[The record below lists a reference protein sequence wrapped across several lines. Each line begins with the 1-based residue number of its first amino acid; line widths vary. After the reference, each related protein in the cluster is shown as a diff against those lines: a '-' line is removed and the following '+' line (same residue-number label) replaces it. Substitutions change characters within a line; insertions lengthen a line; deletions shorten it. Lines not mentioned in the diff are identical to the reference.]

1 VTLAQRI
8 MLSISALVVLVCFG
22 ISFGVR
28 RSWENRER
36 ERYQAEF
43 QSIADRVRDG
53 FTEEIRRL
61 PTQLG
66 PLCEHSPMVDSTL
79 VGLQSGSLTHDR
91 KYALS
96 QLVPASQK
104 AFGFDELIFFTGSGE
119 ILGASTPA
127 RIGTTEAALANVS
140 RTDLK
145 ATYASDPPRIV
156 AHCVKSIVGKSES
169 RKTNTYRVGMR
180 AERHLNSVLEKLS
193 HGSGLLLSLD
203 SPTTA
208 HSWSASIELDDLPGL
223 SVYAVP
229 AVDQIEEVVSEVNRQ
244 VWLWGG
250 LALLLGLSAGYWL
263 ARRLTGP
270 LADLADQTRQV
281 VHGDPVPISARGGR
295 ELQDFANA
303 FNQTLDNLAQLR
315 RQLANTERIA
325 AQREIARRVAHE
337 IKNPLAP
344 IRAAI
349 ETLRRLR
356 ARNDPAFD
364 EYFEEA
370 THTVLS
376 EVNRITTI
384 IHEFTEFARLPEP
397 RLQRTELAPLVE
409 RVVSLHRA
417 TLPHIDGDW
426 RAPERVV
433 VDPEQLIQV
442 LTNLVQN
449 AVDAVQTQK
458 EPHISVTTAA
468 TERQWTLTVED
479 NGPGF
484 TEDAQHQLFVPY
496 FTTKGKGTGLGLAI
510 VHQIATSHQATV
522 EVGASQSL
530 GGARVTLVFPANI
543 RETDAV
549 I

>member
-1 VTLAQRI
+1 
-8 MLSISALVVLVCFG
+8 MLSISALVALVCLG
-22 ISFGVR
+22 ISVGVR

-43 QSIADRVRDG
+43 QLLANQVRDG
-53 FTEEIRRL
+53 FADDIRRL

-79 VGLQSGSLTHDR
+79 VALQSGTLTHDR
-91 KYALS
+91 RYALS

-104 AFGFDELIFFTGSGE
+104 AFGFDELIFFTGAGE

-127 RIGTTEAALANVS
+127 RIGTKEPELASLTRSDDKAAYSGA
-140 RTDLK
+140 
-145 ATYASDPPRIV
+145 PPRIV
-156 AHCVKSIVGKSES
+156 AHCVKSIQSKSEGQ
-169 RKTNTYRVGMR
+169 KATTLRVGMR
-180 AERHLNSVLEKLS
+180 AERHLSTVLAKLS
-193 HGSGLLLSLD
+193 QGSGLLLSLTPHD
-203 SPTTA
+203 PT
-208 HSWSASIELDDLPGL
+208 HRWSASIELDELPGVSL
-223 SVYAVP
+223 HAVP
-229 AVDQIEEVVSEVNRQ
+229 AVDQIDEVVSEVNRQ

-250 LALLLGLSAGYWL
+250 LALVLGLSVGYWL
-263 ARRLTGP
+263 ARRLTQP
-270 LADLADQTRQV
+270 LAELADQTRQV
-281 VHGDPVPISARGGR
+281 LHGDPVPISARGGR
-295 ELQDFANA
+295 ELQEFAAA
-303 FNQTLDNLAQLR
+303 FNQTLDNLARLR
-315 RQLANTERIA
+315 RQLASTERIA

-364 EYFEEA
+364 DYFEEA

-376 EVNRITTI
+376 EVKRITTI

-397 RLQRTELAPLVE
+397 RFQRTALAPLID
-409 RVVSLHRA
+409 RVVSLHRS
-417 TLPHIDGDW
+417 TFPHIDGEWTDP
-426 RAPERVV
+426 AEVV

-449 AVDAVQTQK
+449 AVDAVRDTRS
-458 EPHISVTTAA
+458 PRVLVTTAMTA
-468 TERQWTLTVED
+468 KHWTLSVED

-484 TEDAQHQLFVPY
+484 STEAQSQLFVPY
-496 FTTKGKGTGLGLAI
+496 FTTKSKGTGLGLAI
-510 VHQIATSHQATV
+510 VHQIATGHQATV
-522 EVGASQSL
+522 EVVMGAQL
-530 GGARVTLVFPANI
+530 GGAKVTIVFPLSLTESGP
-543 RETDAV
+543 RSV

>member
-43 QSIADRVRDG
+43 QAIANRVRDG
-53 FTEEIRRL
+53 FTDEIRRL
-61 PTQLG
+61 PTQLS

-79 VGLQSGSLTHDR
+79 VGLQSGNLTHDR

-119 ILGASTPA
+119 ILGASAPA
-127 RIGTTEAALANVS
+127 RIGTRDADLANVS

-145 ATYASDPPRIV
+145 AAYSPDPPRIV
-156 AHCVKSIVGKSES
+156 AHCVKSIVGKPGSQ
-169 RKTNTYRVGMR
+169 KAPTYRVGMR
-180 AERHLNSVLEKLS
+180 AERHLKSVLEKLS
-193 HGSGLLLSLD
+193 HGSGLLLSLE
-203 SPTTA
+203 PPGTT

-250 LALLLGLSAGYWL
+250 LALLLGLSSGYWL

-295 ELQDFANA
+295 ELQEFAAA

-397 RLQRTELAPLVE
+397 RFQRIELAPLIE
-409 RVVSLHRA
+409 RVVSLQRA

-426 RAPERVV
+426 HVPERVL

-449 AVDAVQTQK
+449 AVDAVQTQAA
-458 EPHISVTTAA
+458 PHISVTTSVTA
-468 TERQWTLTVED
+468 RQWTLTVED

-484 TEDAQHQLFVPY
+484 TDDAKHQLFVPY
-496 FTTKGKGTGLGLAI
+496 FTTKRKGTGLGLAI

-522 EVGASQSL
+522 EVGESDGL
-530 GGARVTLVFPANI
+530 GGARVTLVFPLNMGEAH
-543 RETDAV
+543 AV